1 MILYDILGLDGK
13 QSAYNTDD
21 LGSIPGLG
29 R

>member
-13 QSAYNTDD
+13 QSAYNADD